1 MQVLAKGLFEI
12 GPEPRL
18 IGGRRHA
25 DGRIVFPMPVG
36 AQAALHDPTPLSRE
50 GTLWSF
56 TVQRFR
62 PKTPPYA
69 GAEDEGGF
77 TPYAVGYVELAG
89 EVIVEGRI
97 RTADPDAL
105 KIGEPMRLV
114 LEPFATADR
123 GEVLSYAFAPIR
135 ELVP

>member
-1 MQVLAKGLFEI
+1 MQVLAEGLFEP
-12 GPEPRL
+12 GPPPRL

-25 DGRIVFPMPVG
+25 DGRIVFPMPG
-36 AQAALHDPTPLSRE
+36 GPEAALHEPTPLARE
-50 GTLWSF
+50 GALWSF

-69 GAEDEGGF
+69 GADEAGF

-89 EVIVEGRI
+89 QVIVEARLS
-97 RTADPDAL
+97 TTDPQAL
-105 KIGEPMRLV
+105 RIGEPMRLV

-123 GEVLSYAFAPIR
+123 GEVLSYAFAPVR
-135 ELVP
+135 ELDR